1 MSAMISQYRR
11 ARQGRRVPHPCS
23 IILERIHLY
32 FPNFTPRCRPAPEL
46 HGSMQWVSA
55 NRLGQDRAKKE
66 KKGLPSKKAVSRI
79 ETKITAELRK
89 R

>member
-11 ARQGRRVPHPCS
+11 ALQGRRVPHPCS

-46 HGSMQWVSA
+46 HGSMQWVECEQVWP
-55 NRLGQDRAKKE
+55 RQGRKKKE
-66 KKGLPSKKAVSRI
+66 SQA
-79 ETKITAELRK
+79 K